1 MHNLKGPFF
10 LLFSCLLFSV
20 TGTLQ
25 QLAPEG
31 HTPVVITEVRMLLGS
46 LTILAWCLFTH
57 RLPSN
62 WSVVPWKPM
71 VIAVAS
77 VLLYQLLFFY
87 SVAEVG
93 VAVGSVVAIATTPLW
108 AAAVAFLLFRK
119 KPSKFWAI
127 ATALAIVGVCLINFG
142 GGLKLYLKGKSEDPL
157 VQEALSEISTQAD
170 RLSKIIQ
177 RVRTYAKRQHHEV
190 KKENLS
196 EIIDRA
202 LVSFRRSSISTGVDV
217 EVKAPVTA
225 NLLADALEL
234 ELLIVNLL
242 KNAAAACRDSQDKI
256 INVQLSEATNEWM
269 LSVSDHGQVISDKLL
284 SQLSHP
290 TKSLSDGLG
299 LGLSICRLI
308 AESHGGKL
316 TFKPNT
322 PKGLVVTLHL
332 PKVNEEN

>member
-71 VIAVAS
+71 LTAVAS

-119 KPSKFWAI
+119 KPSKFWVFATVLAI
-127 ATALAIVGVCLINFG
+127 AGVFLINFG
-142 GGLKLYLKGKSEDPL
+142 GGLQAQSVDWKLLLPVAAGLCYG
-157 VQEALSEISTQAD
+157 V
-170 RLSKIIQ
+170 
-177 RVRTYAKRQHHEV
+177 
-190 KKENLS
+190 
-196 EIIDRA
+196 EIIA
-202 LVSFRRSSISTGVDV
+202 VGKVVEKLNPETTMLLEMGLVAVLLLPVTFFFPTKWIFTTGGILVS
-217 EVKAPVTA
+217 
-225 NLLADALEL
+225 
-234 ELLIVNLL
+234 
-242 KNAAAACRDSQDKI
+242 
-256 INVQLSEATNEWM
+256 
-269 LSVSDHGQVISDKLL
+269 
-284 SQLSHP
+284 
-290 TKSLSDGLG
+290 LG
-299 LGLSICRLI
+299 LG
-308 AESHGGKL
+308 
-316 TFKPNT
+316 
-322 PKGLVVTLHL
+322 VVTAGIAYPCFTYGIKYTSPVAVSYTHL
-332 PKVNEEN
+332 TLPTTSRV

>member
-10 LLFSCLLFSV
+10 LLFSCLLFSI

-57 RLPSN
+57 RRPSN

-142 GGLKLYLKGKSEDPL
+142 GGFQSQTLDWKVLLPVAAGLCYG
-157 VQEALSEISTQAD
+157 V
-170 RLSKIIQ
+170 
-177 RVRTYAKRQHHEV
+177 
-190 KKENLS
+190 
-196 EIIDRA
+196 EIIAVGKVVEKINPETTMLLEMGLVAILLLPVTFFFPSEWIFTTRGI
-202 LVSFRRSSISTGVDV
+202 LVS
-217 EVKAPVTA
+217 
-225 NLLADALEL
+225 
-234 ELLIVNLL
+234 
-242 KNAAAACRDSQDKI
+242 
-256 INVQLSEATNEWM
+256 
-269 LSVSDHGQVISDKLL
+269 
-284 SQLSHP
+284 
-290 TKSLSDGLG
+290 LG
-299 LGLSICRLI
+299 LGVVTAGIAYPCFTYGIKYTSPVAASTLALTEPLMAAALGIFFLHENLTIPMALGMLSLI
-308 AESHGGKL
+308 ASVIVLIFDGREKSSL
-316 TFKPNT
+316 
-322 PKGLVVTLHL
+322 
-332 PKVNEEN
+332 

>member
-71 VIAVAS
+71 LTAVAS

-93 VAVGSVVAIATTPLW
+93 VAVGSVVAIATTPLC

-119 KPSKFWAI
+119 KPSKFWVFATVLAI
-127 ATALAIVGVCLINFG
+127 AGVFLINFG
-142 GGLKLYLKGKSEDPL
+142 GGLQAQSVDWKLLLPVAAGLCYGVEIIAVGKVVEKLNPETTMLLEMGLVAVLLLPVTFFFPTKWIFTTGGILVSLGLGVVTAGIAYPCFTYGIKYTSPVVASTLALTEPL
-157 VQEALSEISTQAD
+157 MAAALGIFF
-170 RLSKIIQ
+170 L
-177 RVRTYAKRQHHEV
+177 H
-190 KKENLS
+190 ENLS
-196 EIIDRA
+196 
-202 LVSFRRSSISTGVDV
+202 ISMG
-217 EVKAPVTA
+217 
-225 NLLADALEL
+225 LG
-234 ELLIVNLL
+234 
-242 KNAAAACRDSQDKI
+242 
-256 INVQLSEATNEWM
+256 M
-269 LSVSDHGQVISDKLL
+269 LSLMASVIV
-284 SQLSHP
+284 
-290 TKSLSDGLG
+290 
-299 LGLSICRLI
+299 LI
-308 AESHGGKL
+308 FEE
-316 TFKPNT
+316 PNN
-322 PKGLVVTLHL
+322 HS
-332 PKVNEEN
+332 

>member
-62 WSVVPWKPM
+62 WSVVPWRPM

-108 AAAVAFLLFRK
+108 AAAVAFLRFRK
-119 KPSKFWAI
+119 NPSNFWAI

-142 GGLKLYLKGKSEDPL
+142 GGFQSQTLDWKVLLPVAAGLCYG
-157 VQEALSEISTQAD
+157 V
-170 RLSKIIQ
+170 
-177 RVRTYAKRQHHEV
+177 
-190 KKENLS
+190 
-196 EIIDRA
+196 EIIAVGKVVEKINPETTMLLEMGLVAILLLPVTFFFPSEWIFTTRGI
-202 LVSFRRSSISTGVDV
+202 LVS
-217 EVKAPVTA
+217 
-225 NLLADALEL
+225 
-234 ELLIVNLL
+234 
-242 KNAAAACRDSQDKI
+242 
-256 INVQLSEATNEWM
+256 
-269 LSVSDHGQVISDKLL
+269 
-284 SQLSHP
+284 
-290 TKSLSDGLG
+290 LG
-299 LGLSICRLI
+299 LGVVTAGIAYPCFTYGIKYTSPVAASTLALTEPLMAAALGIFFLHENLTIPMALGMLSLI
-308 AESHGGKL
+308 ASVIVLIFDGREKSSL
-316 TFKPNT
+316 
-322 PKGLVVTLHL
+322 
-332 PKVNEEN
+332 